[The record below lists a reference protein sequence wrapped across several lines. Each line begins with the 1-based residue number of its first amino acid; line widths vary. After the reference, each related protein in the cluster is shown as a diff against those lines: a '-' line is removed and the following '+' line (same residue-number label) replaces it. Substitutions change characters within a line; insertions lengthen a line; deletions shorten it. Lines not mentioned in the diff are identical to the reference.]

1 MKHYEDMFLEYCTWI
16 LCFQD
21 KQEGHRQKMR
31 EQVQTPEAVP
41 RLYDLVKTQD
51 DRLKLAFFAV
61 LGNTVVA
68 KDLDQVDKSFV

>member
-1 MKHYEDMFLEYCTWI
+1 MGPYTLEIT
-16 LCFQD
+16 FQD

-68 KDLDQVDKSFV
+68 KDLDQVKILQICIYKECNL